1 MIFVF
6 GGESIRTRKV
16 DVTGCGTPCQYET
29 LTESKGCNVD
39 ACPCELLPPSSE
51 WGAWSECST
60 NQVCGGQG
68 VQTSERSVVSS
79 VGSSCFQEN
88 VMMVKSCNSGPCP
101 CPHSP
106 TQWTEWSKCSVAC
119 GGGEQVREREIVL
132 GVGPSCFKQQDL
144 QMKACNID
152 ECPLPGGTTTAAGA
166 ATPTPGESVKVSHV
180 TLELFFQVSRCH
192 LRKQGL

>member
-1 MIFVF
+1 MLVPVSYF
-6 GGESIRTRKV
+6 
-16 DVTGCGTPCQYET
+16 
-29 LTESKGCNVD
+29 
-39 ACPCELLPPSSE
+39 LPPPS
-51 WGAWSECST
+51 GAPGL
-60 NQVCGGQG
+60 NVPQIKPAGARVCRPAKGAL
-68 VQTSERSVVSS
+68 SA
-79 VGSSCFQEN
+79 CFQEN

-152 ECPLPGGTTTAAGA
+152 ECPLPGGTTTTAA

-180 TLELFFQVSRCH
+180 TLKPLFRCH
-192 LRKQGL
+192 DVTGGSKGCERRGV